1 MRLQEEVL
9 EWPFPSFDTIQSS
22 VFPNRLEDINLN
34 KIKNLICELNH
45 QLLTGLT
52 PRKSKYQQIEISLQ
66 NTDLLFEM
74 LIKYSLVD
82 LFYVDFTSKVSKII
96 IWKIQ
101 YFGVQ
106 ARS

>member
-82 LFYVDFTSKVSKII
+82 LF
-96 IWKIQ
+96 
-101 YFGVQ
+101 
-106 ARS
+106 